1 MSGGG
6 RYSPSNSIFSRK
18 QDFKKK
24 RILSPVEYRFV
35 PTGACGTCTGKA
47 GSLDYEV
54 HEKNKKRKM
63 E

>member
-1 MSGGG
+1 
-6 RYSPSNSIFSRK
+6 
-18 QDFKKK
+18 
-24 RILSPVEYRFV
+24 V
-35 PTGACGTCTGKA
+35 PAGACGTCTGKA